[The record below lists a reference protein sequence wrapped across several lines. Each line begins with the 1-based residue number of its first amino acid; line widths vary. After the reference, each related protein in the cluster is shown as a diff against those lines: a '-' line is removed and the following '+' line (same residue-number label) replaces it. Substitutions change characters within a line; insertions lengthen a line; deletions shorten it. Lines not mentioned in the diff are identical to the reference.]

1 MRYLQPITR
10 RGVALLATVMF
21 LATLAPI
28 VAAAQTPSKKK
39 PTGSAAIGTWP
50 TPERMTI
57 GSVAI
62 DTVPLPER
70 PRFRFET
77 FFLDQLRAAG
87 AIDAQADLAA
97 RFRLTIEAIQIA
109 DSVGY
114 FIDRVPE
121 VCLSANPPRWCW
133 YIRGVDMTGKPFPIC
148 PVCGGYTTDGSI
160 LLINSLIA
168 NGFLARDS
176 RIIWRNLARRTNFI
190 EVTPTLLK
198 NIRISNWS
206 AQRALD
212 ILDRS
217 FAAVSGA
224 LYPGPDG
231 YWYKYCREHPEDRIC
246 WLIHADFF
254 SSRAR
259 NLAQELVLVTL
270 LHQEKLLSTN
280 QTRAIYDVTYSGLT
294 SHRSISDVSL
304 SAGEIIIDGLKL
316 NPKQR
321 VEILGSLA
329 TNRLGL
335 PPPDGPWAC
344 RCLCQDPP
352 PPNCKF
358 INSFPIATALTT
370 QLVKHKLWSKDD
382 ALKAWNKVYI
392 SVTGG
397 GGIQPARI
405 APKR

>member
-1 MRYLQPITR
+1 ML
-10 RGVALLATVMF
+10 
-21 LATLAPI
+21 
-28 VAAAQTPSKKK
+28 
-39 PTGSAAIGTWP
+39 TG
-50 TPERMTI
+50 
-57 GSVAI
+57 
-62 DTVPLPER
+62 
-70 PRFRFET
+70 
-77 FFLDQLRAAG
+77 
-87 AIDAQADLAA
+87 
-97 RFRLTIEAIQIA
+97 
-109 DSVGY
+109 
-114 FIDRVPE
+114 
-121 VCLSANPPRWCW
+121 
-133 YIRGVDMTGKPFPIC
+133 
-148 PVCGGYTTDGSI
+148 
-160 LLINSLIA
+160 SLIA

-190 EVTPTLLK
+190 EVAPTLLK

-206 AQRALD
+206 AQKALD

-217 FAAVSGA
+217 FAAVSGVA
-224 LYPGPDG
+224 YPAPDG
-231 YWYKYCREHPEDRIC
+231 YWYKYCREHPEERIC
-246 WLIHADFF
+246 WVIHADFF

-335 PPPDGPWAC
+335 PLPDGPWAC